1 VNAVNSLLFSR
12 SLLAVVMLSHPKV
25 GWSQTTNVARD
36 PAPEKTFSLS
46 HVPTKI
52 PIHLYWDYLVLVE
65 GSIGNL
71 RKLTFEVDTGAY
83 PSVIDQKIVQKL
95 GLPEQSS
102 RVNLSKTSLNSH
114 LLVLPSLV
122 LGPVRVESL
131 PVLAQD
137 LSGFQKI
144 LGHKVDGIV
153 GLDVLMKSS
162 FAIDYRTREMIFG
175 PIDPLTFSAPFDTEV
190 PVVTIRA
197 QLPNRQLRL
206 VVDTGGPD
214 LMLFQS
220 RVPEAITLQL
230 LGLETVSDVSGTF
243 QRRKVRIPDV
253 YFGKESIGSQFA
265 FVLDDHKDE
274 GDDFDGVL
282 GVRGPQLHKIALD
295 FEQRR
300 FWWER

>member
-1 VNAVNSLLFSR
+1 MNCLLFSR

-25 GWSQTTNVARD
+25 GWSQTTNVPTH
-36 PAPEKTFSLS
+36 PAPQKAFSLAP
-46 HVPTKI
+46 VPTRI
-52 PIHLYWDYLVLVE
+52 PIRLYWDYLVLVE

-83 PSVIDQKIVQKL
+83 PSVIDQKIAQKL

-102 RVNLSKTSLNSH
+102 RVNLSKTSLNAR

-131 PVLAQD
+131 AVLAQD
-137 LSGFQKI
+137 LSRFQKI
-144 LGHKVDGIV
+144 LGHKVDGII
-153 GLDVLMKSS
+153 GLDVLRKSS

-175 PIDPLTFSAPFDTEV
+175 PIVPLTFSAPFDTEV
-190 PVVTIRA
+190 PIVTIRA
-197 QLPNRQLRL
+197 RLQNRQLRL
-206 VVDTGGPD
+206 VVDTGAPD

-230 LGLETVSDVSGTF
+230 LGMETVSDVSGTF
-243 QRRKVRIPDV
+243 QRRKVRIPHA
-253 YFGKESIGSQFA
+253 YFGKESIGTQFA

-282 GVRGPQLHKIALD
+282 GVRGLQFHKIALD

>member
-1 VNAVNSLLFSR
+1 MNCLLFSR
-12 SLLAVVMLSHPKV
+12 SLLAVVMLSNPRV
-25 GWSQTTNVARD
+25 GWSQTTNVPTD
-36 PAPEKTFSLS
+36 PAPQKAFSLAP
-46 HVPTKI
+46 VRTTI
-52 PIHLYWDYLVLVE
+52 PIRLYWDYLVLVE

-71 RKLTFEVDTGAY
+71 RMLTFEVDTGAY
-83 PSVIDQKIVQKL
+83 PSVIDQKIAQKL

-102 RVNLSKTSLNSH
+102 RVNLSKTSLNAR
-114 LLVLPSLV
+114 LLLLPSLV

-144 LGHKVDGIV
+144 LGHKVDGII

-162 FAIDYRTREMIFG
+162 FAIDYRAREMTFG

-190 PVVTIRA
+190 PVVTIRGRL
-197 QLPNRQLRL
+197 QNRQLRL

-220 RVPEAITLQL
+220 RVPEAIALRL
-230 LGLETVSDVSGTF
+230 LGLETVSDMSGTF
-243 QRRKVRIPDV
+243 QRRKVRIPDI

-282 GVRGPQLHKIALD
+282 GVRGPQFHKIALD

>member
-1 VNAVNSLLFSR
+1 MNRLRFSR
-12 SLLAVVMLSHPKV
+12 CLLVAVVLSHTKV
-25 GWSQTTNVARD
+25 GWSQTTNVLTD
-36 PAPEKTFSLS
+36 PAPRKTQFLA
-46 HVPTKI
+46 HAPTKI
-52 PIHLYWDYLVLVE
+52 PIRLYWDYLVLVE
-65 GSIGNL
+65 GSIGGI

-83 PSVIDQKIVQKL
+83 PSVIDQRVAQKL
-95 GLPEQSS
+95 GLAEQSS
-102 RVNLSKTSLNSH
+102 KVNLSKSTVEAR
-114 LLVLPSLV
+114 LLVLPSIV
-122 LGPVRVESL
+122 LGPVRVESI
-131 PVLAQD
+131 PVLVQD

-144 LGHKVDGIV
+144 LGHRVDGII
-153 GLDVLMKSS
+153 GMDVLMKSS
-162 FAIDYRTREMIFG
+162 FAIDYRTREMLFG
-175 PIDPLTFSAPFDTEV
+175 PIDPLTFSAPFDTEM

-197 QLPNRQLRL
+197 RFQNRQLRL

-220 RVPEAITLQL
+220 RVPEAMALEL

-243 QRRKVRIPDV
+243 QRRKIRIPDV
-253 YFGKESIGSQFA
+253 NFGKESIGSQFA

-282 GVRGPQLHKIALD
+282 GVRGPQFRKIALD

>member
-1 VNAVNSLLFSR
+1 MNSLFFSR

-25 GWSQTTNVARD
+25 GWSQTTNVPRD
-36 PAPEKTFSLS
+36 PAPEKTFSLA

-83 PSVIDQKIVQKL
+83 PSVIDQKIAQKL

-102 RVNLSKTSLNSH
+102 RVNLSKTSLNAH

-131 PVLAQD
+131 PVVAQD

-144 LGHKVDGIV
+144 LGHKVDGII
-153 GLDVLMKSS
+153 GLDVLMKCS

-175 PIDPLTFSAPFDTEV
+175 PVDPLTFFAPFDTEV

-197 QLPNRQLRL
+197 RLQNRQLRL

-220 RVPEAITLQL
+220 RVPEAIALQL

-253 YFGKESIGSQFA
+253 YFGKESIGVQFA

-282 GVRGPQLHKIALD
+282 GVRGPQFHKIALD